1 MIKITPFKSHRAFT
15 MVLLTLLINAAT
27 ASNRKIPPS
36 EDTTFNTDS
45 VLKIMKRVGDWQLN
59 YWQTKGFTHKKKDW
73 TNAALYTG
81 LFDLSKVSK
90 DDKYDQALIDIGN
103 EVGWTTGPMRLMA
116 DDYCVGQTWSLLYM
130 KYKQPEMIAPFRH
143 LADSIVS
150 LPFDES
156 LEWKNN
162 IQNREWAW
170 CDALFM
176 GPPALAYLSTATGDL
191 KYLNK
196 AAKLWWKS
204 TDYLY
209 DPQAHLYSRDGSFF
223 DKKEKNGEKVF
234 WSRGNGWVL
243 AGLAR
248 FLENMPANYPGRQ
261 KFVAL
266 FKDMAAKIASL
277 QQPDGS
283 WHASL
288 LDPAS
293 YPIKETSGT
302 GFYCYAILW
311 GLNQGLLDRAHYWP
325 VAKRAWL
332 ALVTSVQPGGM
343 LGYVQA
349 IGASPDKVNAQS
361 NEVYGTGAFL
371 LAGGQ
376 LYQYLGKHPH
386 KR

>member
-1 MIKITPFKSHRAFT
+1 
-15 MVLLTLLINAAT
+15 
-27 ASNRKIPPS
+27 
-36 EDTTFNTDS
+36 
-45 VLKIMKRVGDWQLN
+45 MKRVGDWQLQ
-59 YWQTKGFTHKKKDW
+59 YWQTKGFTHKKTDW

-81 LFDLSKVSK
+81 LFDLSKASG
-90 DDKYDQALIDIGN
+90 DERYDNKLIEIGN
-103 EVGWTTGPMRLMA
+103 EVNWNTGNNRLMA
-116 DDYCVGQTWSLLYM
+116 DDYCVGQTYSLLYM
-130 KYKQPEMIAPFRH
+130 KYKRPEMIAPFQH
-143 LADSIVS
+143 LGDSIVS
-150 LPFDES
+150 LPFTES

-162 IQNREWAW
+162 IQDREWAW

-176 GPPALAYLSTATGDL
+176 GPTALAYLSSATGDR
-191 KYLNK
+191 KYLDK
-196 AAKLWWKS
+196 ATTLWWK
-204 TDYLY
+204 TTAYLY
-209 DPQAHLYSRDGSFF
+209 DPQAHLYSRDGSYL

-248 FLENMPANYPGRQ
+248 LLENMPANYTGRE
-261 KFVAL
+261 KFVSL

-293 YPIKETSGT
+293 YPIKECSGT

-311 GLNQGLLDRAHYWP
+311 GMNHGLLNKQQYLP

-332 ALVTSVQPGGM
+332 AMVTAVKPNGM
-343 LGYVQA
+343 LGYVQP
-349 IGASPDKVNAQS
+349 IGGSPDKVTEDS

-371 LAGGQ
+371 LAGAQ
-376 LYQYLGKHPH
+376 LYQYLDEH
-386 KR
+386 

>member
-1 MIKITPFKSHRAFT
+1 MTIRFK
-15 MVLLTLLINAAT
+15 VLASVFLLSTIAANTANAC
-27 ASNRKIPPS
+27 KMPVKK
-36 EDTTFNTDS
+36 DTVFDAAA
-45 VLKIMKRVGDWQLN
+45 VLKIMKRAGDWQLQSFKTN
-59 YWQTKGFTHKKKDW
+59 GFKHDKKDW

-81 LFDLSKVSK
+81 IVALGEVSHDK
-90 DDKYDQALIDIGN
+90 KYDDALIDIGN
-103 EVGWTTGPMRLMA
+103 DVDWNTGPNRLMA
-116 DDYCVGQTWSLLYM
+116 DDYCVGQTYSLLYT
-130 KYKQPEMIAPFRH
+130 KYGERKMITPFRR

-150 LPFDES
+150 LPFNES

-162 IQNREWAW
+162 IQSREWAW

-196 AAKLWWKS
+196 AAKLWWKT

-209 DPQAHLYSRDGSFF
+209 DPKVHLYSRDGSYLN
-223 DKKEKNGEKVF
+223 KHEKNGEKVF

-248 FLENMPANYPGRQ
+248 MMENMPADYPDKR
-261 KFVAL
+261 KFEKL
-266 FKDMAAKIASL
+266 FKNMAAEIARL

-302 GFYCYAILW
+302 GFFCYAILW
-311 GLNQGLLDRAHYWP
+311 GINHGLLNPKVYLP
-325 VAKRAWL
+325 VAKKAWM
-332 ALVTSVQPGGM
+332 AMVTSVQPDGM
-343 LGYVQA
+343 LGYVQQ
-349 IGASPDKVNAQS
+349 IGASPDKVTAQS
-361 NEVYGTGAFL
+361 TEVYGVGAFL
-371 LAGGQ
+371 LAGSQ
-376 LYQYLGKHPH
+376 LYRYLEMH
-386 KR
+386 RR